1 MSVYVGPNGQYEYNN
16 NADRYSVKAIP
27 GECSIFQC
35 SIFSSLILSFVAL
48 MVYFDEIILLTVRL
62 SLMNLGVPVGIY
74 FIKELL
80 THE

>member
-1 MSVYVGPNGQYEYNN
+1 MSIYVGPKGQYEYS

-27 GECSIFQC
+27 GECRSFQC

-48 MVYFDEIILLTVRL
+48 MVFFVKIILLIAQLTL
-62 SLMNLGVPVGIY
+62 TNLGVPVGIY

>member
-1 MSVYVGPNGQYEYNN
+1 MSVYVGPNGQYKYNN